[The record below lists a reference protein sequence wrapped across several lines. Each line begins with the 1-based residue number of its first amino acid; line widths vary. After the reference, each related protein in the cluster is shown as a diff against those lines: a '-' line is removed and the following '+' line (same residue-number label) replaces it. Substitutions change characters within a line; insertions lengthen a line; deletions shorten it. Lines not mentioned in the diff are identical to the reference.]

1 MDLSFSTISEAKLGW
16 GVTLLIASLRRAG
29 LQNRV
34 EIFSTDEAP
43 ELERSLAQFG
53 NVKMHLLDTSKDPRN
68 PCLRKPETLLA
79 LETEYIGWFDN
90 DCMIIGDIGKYYMPL
105 NGEFQIRMRGLEENA
120 WVFERYYEPG
130 EKRGPTPQKILKDW
144 QADVGE
150 RTEPRVL
157 TKCLANSFI
166 LHRKHRAFLE
176 HWQRQNDKIF
186 PKERSVGVVDRNRP
200 AYFITDESVL
210 SSILA
215 FANEIPPISEYRF
228 DKDPKNYVAHFAL
241 RPKPWERWQW
251 RLWKYYDEVQSVLR
265 WCEEQKIVLP
275 PLPPSFQ
282 RRKKLLYGLM
292 SFSENKARF
301 VARKVRGRK

>member
-1 MDLSFSTISEAKLGW
+1 
-16 GVTLLIASLRRAG
+16 
-29 LQNRV
+29 
-34 EIFSTDEAP
+34 
-43 ELERSLAQFG
+43 
-53 NVKMHLLDTSKDPRN
+53 MHLLDTSKDPRN
-68 PCLRKPETLLA
+68 PCLRKPETMLA
-79 LETEYIGWFDN
+79 LETEYVGWFDN
-90 DCMIIGDIGKYYMPL
+90 DCMVIGDVGKYFMPL

-130 EKRGPTPQKILKDW
+130 EKRGPTPKKILKDW

-157 TKCLANSFI
+157 TKCLANAFI
-166 LHRKHRAFLE
+166 VHRKHRPFLE

-200 AYFITDESVL
+200 AYFMTDESVL
-210 SSILA
+210 SSVLA

-228 DKDPKNYVAHFAL
+228 DKDPQNYVAHFAL

-301 VARKVRGRK
+301 GGAQGSRAEITARFLEVGSRIHKIRPELPGHRGPRGRRQK